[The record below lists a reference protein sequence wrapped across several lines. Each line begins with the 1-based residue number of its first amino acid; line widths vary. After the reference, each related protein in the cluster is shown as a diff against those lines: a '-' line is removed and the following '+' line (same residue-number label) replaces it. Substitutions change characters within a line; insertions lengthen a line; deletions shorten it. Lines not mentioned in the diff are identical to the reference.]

1 MCAAM
6 LMSGRAA
13 TRAVTGAMALL
24 AFACSNG
31 AGPTAPSTTPAQTQQ
46 TTPATTAAPCTYSI
60 ASADRTRDVDA
71 AGAAF
76 TIPVSTQP
84 DCTWTV
90 SSKAS
95 FVTAALP
102 AGTEGSGN
110 VQVSVDANSGGART
124 GYLTVADQ
132 QVEISQRASEAAQG
146 CSFVVSPAKI
156 VARARGDRASIS
168 VTGAATCAWNATS
181 SDAFLQIGPASGAGN
196 GDVVVDVAP
205 NPGRERTGSLSVAG
219 QLVTIVQDP
228 TSDCATSVD
237 ASPNTF
243 PAAGGAGRIVIASP
257 SVCDWTAETADSSV
271 VLDSRH
277 SGSGDGEV
285 AFTLA
290 ANESAQTRTASIVVA
305 GRTAT
310 VTQAAGAPTPAPT
323 PNPTPTPTPTPPPG
337 PTPPPPP
344 SPPSSLPGPSTSPV
358 SRFSFVSQPGD
369 YIGAGRTRDDVAP
382 AAIIDS
388 FLEPSLNEL
397 NVNVR
402 STDGSLWIV
411 RIQAP
416 SGRTLTPGAYDVT
429 RAGSSSTAGL
439 SVGGDSRGCGGITGR
454 MVIYAADFD
463 MGRRINR
470 FDAAFEQHCEGG
482 TAELIGELVITT
494 PAPALPPPT
503 PNPSSS
509 SLSFVSD
516 QGDYIGA
523 GRTWSYA
530 PPAATFTVD
539 SSYGTTDVSV
549 AVTSATNPGDWWT
562 ISFRAP
568 PGGPLVTG
576 VYEGATRWPLA
587 SGSPLFVLMGN
598 SRGCNTLTATFQVHQ
613 ILYDITGVLQ
623 KFQATFEQHCE
634 GVTPAARGEVVYIAT
649 PHP

>member
-1 MCAAM
+1 M

-31 AGPTAPSTTPAQTQQ
+31 AAPTAPSTTPAQTQQ
-46 TTPATTAAPCTYSI
+46 TPPAATATPCTYTI
-60 ASADRTRDVDA
+60 ANADRTRSVDA

-76 TIPVSTQP
+76 TIPVSTQA
-84 DCTWTV
+84 DCTWTAN
-90 SSKAS
+90 SKAS

-102 AGTEGSGN
+102 SGTQGSGN
-110 VQVSVDANSGGART
+110 VQVSVDANSGAART

-132 QVEISQRASEAAQG
+132 QVEISQRASDVAQG
-146 CSFVVSPAKI
+146 CSFAVSPSKI
-156 VARARGDRASIS
+156 VARARGDRASVAIS
-168 VTGAATCAWNATS
+168 GSAACAWNAAS
-181 SDAFLQIGPASGAGN
+181 SDAFLQISPASGT
-196 GDVVVDVAP
+196 GDGDLVVDVAP
-205 NPGRERTGSLSVAG
+205 NPGRERTGSVSVAG
-219 QLVTIVQDP
+219 HVVTIVQDP
-228 TSDCATSVD
+228 TSDCATSVE

-243 PAAGGAGRIVIASP
+243 SAAGGAGRIVIASP

-271 VLDSRH
+271 ALDSRH

-290 ANESAQTRTASIVVA
+290 ANESTQTRTASIVVA

-310 VTQAAGAPTPAPT
+310 ITQAAGAPAPAPT
-323 PNPTPTPTPTPPPG
+323 PNPTPTPTPTPTPNPG
-337 PTPPPPP
+337 PTPPPSAP
-344 SPPSSLPGPSTSPV
+344 SLPGPSSSAV

-369 YIGAGRTRDDVAP
+369 YVGAGRTRDDVAP
-382 AAIIDS
+382 AAVIDS
-388 FLEPSLNEL
+388 FLEPSASEL
-397 NVNVR
+397 NVNVKAV
-402 STDGSLWIV
+402 DGSFWTL

-416 SGRTLTPGAYDVT
+416 AGRTLTPGAYDAT
-429 RAGSSSTAGL
+429 RFPSSSTAGL
-439 SVGGDSRGCGGITGR
+439 SVVGESRGCSAATGR
-454 MVIYAADFD
+454 LVIYTADFD

-482 TAELIGELVITT
+482 TAALIGEVVI
-494 PAPALPPPT
+494 APPPVALPAPT

-530 PPAATFTVD
+530 PPAATFTSD
-539 SSYGTTDVSV
+539 PSYGTTDVSV
-549 AVTSATNPGDWWT
+549 TVTSATDPGDWWT

-576 VYEGATRWPLA
+576 VYEGATRWPFP
-587 SGSPLFVLMGN
+587 SPSPLFSLMGN

-613 ILYDITGVLQ
+613 ILYDISGVLQ

-634 GVTPAARGEVVYIAT
+634 GVTAAARGEVVYIAN